1 MANGKKIKITH
12 NSWGGV
18 RDESKVIEA
27 IQDKW
32 CRDNGYPVVKRKRTR
47 HTKIKPGTTN
57 STLI

>member
-1 MANGKKIKITH
+1 MEKKIKITH

-32 CRDNGYPVVKRKRTR
+32 CKDNGYPIVKRKRTR
-47 HTKIKPGTTN
+47 HAKIKPRTTN

>member
-1 MANGKKIKITH
+1 MEKKIKITH

-47 HTKIKPGTTN
+47 HVKINPETTN
-57 STLI
+57 FILS

>member
-1 MANGKKIKITH
+1 MTNGKKIKITH
-12 NSWGGV
+12 NNWGGV

-47 HTKIKPGTTN
+47 HVKIKPETTN
-57 STLI
+57 FILS

>member
-1 MANGKKIKITH
+1 MEEKIKITH

-32 CRDNGYPVVKRKRTR
+32 CRDNGYPIVKRKRTR

>member
-1 MANGKKIKITH
+1 MTNGKKIKITH

-32 CRDNGYPVVKRKRTR
+32 CRDIGYPIVKRKRTR

>member
-1 MANGKKIKITH
+1 MEKKIKITY

-32 CRDNGYPVVKRKRTR
+32 CKDNGYPIVKRKRTR
-47 HTKIKPGTTN
+47 HAKIKPRTTN

>member
-1 MANGKKIKITH
+1 MEKKIKITH

-47 HTKIKPGTTN
+47 HAKIKPGTTN
-57 STLI
+57 SILS

>member
-1 MANGKKIKITH
+1 MEKKIKITH

-32 CRDNGYPVVKRKRTR
+32 CKDNGYPIIKRKRTR
-47 HTKIKPGTTN
+47 HVKIKPGTTN
-57 STLI
+57 SILP